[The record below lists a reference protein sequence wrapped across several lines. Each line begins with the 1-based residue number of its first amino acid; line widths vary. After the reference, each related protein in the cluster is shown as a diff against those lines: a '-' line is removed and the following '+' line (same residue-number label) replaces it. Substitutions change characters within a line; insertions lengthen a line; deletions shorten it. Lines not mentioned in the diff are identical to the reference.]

1 MNQKQNV
8 QKVYSKRALKITL
21 KTVLNSSIKE
31 RKVLSSKRILNFRTL
46 VATEVW
52 RPVSLYSN
60 ALQNDRPSPR
70 TFLKT
75 TARNSPS
82 LQSVSSDGR
91 IMCATKTESLNNVS
105 TLCEDI
111 ILYTSTTR
119 GIYPVANWHALCS
132 PVEPNNNTHGTLN
145 YSWHWKQNPQWP
157 PEKKGTVGATQVL
170 VLFLP
175 VFTDFEND
183 VVLTDAITTKAKPGM
198 RKVGWGLA
206 GFLASLRKSAFYV
219 KIYHFSCCLK
229 AYTLAFQRALEN
241 FNPVLTT
248 VK

>member
-1 MNQKQNV
+1 MYQPFVKISYCTRLPLEVFTRLLIGMLSVHRLNQTTTHMEHSITVGTGSKTLSGRL
-8 QKVYSKRALKITL
+8 KKRA
-21 KTVLNSSIKE
+21 V
-31 RKVLSSKRILNFRTL
+31 
-46 VATEVW
+46 
-52 RPVSLYSN
+52 
-60 ALQNDRPSPR
+60 
-70 TFLKT
+70 
-75 TARNSPS
+75 TA
-82 LQSVSSDGR
+82 
-91 IMCATKTESLNNVS
+91 
-105 TLCEDI
+105 
-111 ILYTSTTR
+111 
-119 GIYPVANWHALCS
+119 
-132 PVEPNNNTHGTLN
+132 
-145 YSWHWKQNPQWP
+145 QW
-157 PEKKGTVGATQVL
+157 TVGATQVL

-241 FNPVLTT
+241 FTPVLTT